1 MLQHLKGTSRSSQVA
16 DAEFG
21 ECSNLGMSQNMSKPV
36 LNDCHIWRNHHES
49 TSIRQL
55 FGWRVPGFGSAP
67 PCRGTASNSGGTSAS
82 KAAAARCSLWMFFRY
97 LQMIFGGF
105 RDVFW
110 NVLTMFLGFFKF
122 LPFLCGE
129 NSESRQDRSRI
140 ESAIKLLGQALKLL
154 SCLDKLLSC

>member
-1 MLQHLKGTSRSSQVA
+1 
-16 DAEFG
+16 
-21 ECSNLGMSQNMSKPV
+21 
-36 LNDCHIWRNHHES
+36 
-49 TSIRQL
+49 
-55 FGWRVPGFGSAP
+55 
-67 PCRGTASNSGGTSAS
+67 
-82 KAAAARCSLWMFFRY
+82 MFFRY